1 MGQAPS
7 KASMTFTLHAHHIG
21 SVGALARERAR
32 VHEHLTG
39 AERLAR
45 QRRPRLEP
53 LVASCRS
60 LLLDELSRYRR
71 LGRFPRNLM
80 RGTRPSPQFID
91 EHGTRCAV
99 AHLMEVSGQGEIVRR
114 IARTQ
119 NAARVHALA
128 RLPELR
134 AWLAAAGLSLDEAA
148 RIQPTY
154 EPCHAVDDCVCRG
167 PELAGVAL
175 GTVVEQRGESVVARI
190 DRIEGQLAGATVG
203 DQRPVVVA
211 GLLEGE
217 PVGAGQ
223 AAPEVG
229 SQFFIGHTRYNAQDG
244 VPTLQLVG
252 PYLRV
257 AGEAVGCNNTNRE
270 PISLHTVFEALL
282 ADSGR
287 CVEVV
292 ARENNEWQ
300 REQCGSDVA
309 SESGDGCAVTIPGS
323 SNLHNAELTSAA
335 LLVALVLHRRRRREP
350 PAGPRT

>member
-1 MGQAPS
+1 MPTAFARRIGMVQAPS
-7 KASMTFTLHAHHIG
+7 KAIVTFTFHARDIRA
-21 SVGALARERAR
+21 VGAPARERAR
-32 VHEHLTG
+32 VREHLAG

-53 LVASCRS
+53 LAASCRS

-71 LGRFPRNLM
+71 LGRFPRNLV

-114 IARTQ
+114 IARTE

-128 RLPELR
+128 RSPELR

-148 RIQPTY
+148 RIQPEY
-154 EPCHAVDDCVCRG
+154 GCYAVDDCACSG

-190 DRIEGQLAGATVG
+190 DRIEGQLVGVTVG
-203 DQRPVVVA
+203 DQRLVVA
-211 GLLEGE
+211 AGRVEGE
-217 PVGAGQ
+217 SVGAGQ

-229 SQFFIGHTRYNAQDG
+229 SQFFIGHTRYDAEDG
-244 VPTLQLVG
+244 VPILQRVG
-252 PYLRV
+252 PFLRV
-257 AGEAVGCNNTNRE
+257 AGEAVGCNDRRD
-270 PISLHTVFEALL
+270 PISLDTVFEALL
-282 ADSGR
+282 ADSSR

-292 ARENNEWQ
+292 TRENDGWQ
-300 REQCGSDVA
+300 QARCERSGVV
-309 SESGDGCAVTIPGS
+309 ESGDGCAVTFPSS

-335 LLVALVLHRRRRREP
+335 LLVALLLHRRRRR
-350 PAGPRT
+350 